1 MKKVLLFSA
10 ALIALSACGGSD
22 EKASGAMNMEYSEAD
37 FAPAAM
43 VQASEDMMERKMAS
57 PSPVPVPTDG
67 ATASTGPM
75 LAYTHNRSIESPAKD
90 VERVVTSHQKMCE
103 KAGFQKCMVV
113 NSNQNGIGEEWA
125 SANLHIRATPEWIT
139 EFFQDLPKDLKKT
152 DSKITSASTSAQDLS
167 TQIVDTDA
175 RLKAQLTLRDR
186 LQALLTDRPSELGD
200 LIELERELSR
210 VQSDIDANA
219 SILAA
224 LRQRV
229 AMSNLHMNYSAKSTV
244 TSRSV
249 WAPLADAFGNFF
261 KNFAGALGAV
271 VTAIAVI
278 IPWLPVIGGLL
289 WFGRWIY
296 RKVWRK
302 NKQEK
307 AVLVDNASPAPTPPE
322 ANS

>member
-1 MKKVLLFSA
+1 MKKTLLFSA
-10 ALIALSACGGSD
+10 AILALSACGGGDDHKSAATQSMD
-22 EKASGAMNMEYSEAD
+22 YLSEDSYAPRAMVHASGEML
-37 FAPAAM
+37 
-43 VQASEDMMERKMAS
+43 ERKAAS
-57 PSPVPVPTDG
+57 PAPPIDQG
-67 ATASTGPM
+67 ATAPTGPM
-75 LAYTHNRSIESPAKD
+75 LAYTHNRSIESPAGD
-90 VERVVTSHQKMCE
+90 VEKVVNSHVSQCE
-103 KAGFQKCMVV
+103 KAGYSKCMVV

-125 SANLHIRATPEWIT
+125 SANLHIRATPEWIDK
-139 EFFQDLPKDLKKT
+139 FFKDLPDDLKASK
-152 DSKITSASTSAQDLS
+152 SKITSASTSAQDLS

-186 LQALLTDRPSELGD
+186 LQALLTDRPSDLGD

-219 SILAA
+219 SVLAS

-261 KNFAGALGAV
+261 GNFASALGAV
-271 VTAIAVI
+271 ITTIANI
-278 IPWLPVIGGLL
+278 LPWLPVIGGLL

-307 AVLVDNASPAPTPPE
+307 ALKTENVEKPS
-322 ANS
+322 S